1 MKHVINTKISI
12 FINNM
17 MKKITLLITTIF
29 LINACSQNEQ
39 EVDSTSESFVEYVW
53 HKSGPD
59 FSAENLAMLI
69 NKWNGM
75 IDGMQCKGMTGANI
89 LTPEVES
96 DGYDFIWVL
105 LWNSKSSRDEC
116 WDDWTT
122 NKQPEWDVIIDGIMQ
137 PDFDNVYLFESK
149 VGQRPNIENTSGQF
163 VNEFNF
169 CNYNEG
175 FSDASLETFKSD
187 ISATNWSDSYWYVLL
202 EPQFEQTDPKP
213 DFVWLNL
220 WANSSDK
227 EMAQTKYFESD
238 LPSTSGAAFECNPVA
253 FSGVAIRR

>member
-1 MKHVINTKISI
+1 
-12 FINNM
+12 M

-39 EVDSTSESFVEYVW
+39 EVDATSESFVEYVW

-69 NKWNGM
+69 NTWNGM

-116 WDDWTT
+116 WDDW
-122 NKQPEWDVIIDGIMQ
+122 
-137 PDFDNVYLFESK
+137 
-149 VGQRPNIENTSGQF
+149 
-163 VNEFNF
+163 
-169 CNYNEG
+169 
-175 FSDASLETFKSD
+175 
-187 ISATNWSDSYWYVLL
+187 
-202 EPQFEQTDPKP
+202 
-213 DFVWLNL
+213 
-220 WANSSDK
+220 
-227 EMAQTKYFESD
+227 
-238 LPSTSGAAFECNPVA
+238 
-253 FSGVAIRR
+253 